1 MLRATFDNPGDF
13 EKYINAVIGLIESHS
28 NKEFLL
34 MNGDEQINAITS
46 LLNSGEL
53 EEMDMCYPEILSSM
67 QARR

>member
-34 MNGDEQINAITS
+34 MNDDEGINAITP

-53 EEMDMCYPEILSSM
+53 EEMDMYYPEILSSM

>member
-13 EKYINAVIGLIESHS
+13 EKYINAVIGLIESHT

-34 MNGDEQINAITS
+34 MNDDERINAITS

-53 EEMDMCYPEILSSM
+53 EEMDMYYSEILSSM
-67 QARR
+67 QTRR